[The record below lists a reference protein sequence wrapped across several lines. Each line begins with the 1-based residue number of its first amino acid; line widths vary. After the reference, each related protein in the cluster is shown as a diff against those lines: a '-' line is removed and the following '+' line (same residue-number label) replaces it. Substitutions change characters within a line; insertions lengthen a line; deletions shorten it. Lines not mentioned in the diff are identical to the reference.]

1 MKSVFSS
8 IMASAAASLLTC
20 GCITVHHHD
29 GTAPTASA
37 QQTRIIVQTQ
47 APAPQPTGSTSAQ
60 PQTTA
65 PASTA
70 VQPQTTAAASAQP
83 SGPVFIKKLGSYID
97 QMNQDG
103 IPMLIGEAPD
113 TGIWIISKTEISLA
127 PNLTTAEAEGMA
139 EVKCKRDIAAYL
151 EGNVTAQDQAILRSQ
166 KVAGIEHME
175 EFLTSVQQ
183 LDVNV
188 LLRGVTPAD
197 KQVADGKLTMFFY
210 VTSRLAN
217 AAAELKKQ
225 LQQLPADV
233 VRAIGFAQIAE
244 GQFASAKSR
253 ATQAALRNAVE
264 QVMGTMVIGQSQVM
278 DNIRIKSKVI
288 SQTAGHIKEYRIVKE
303 GRQDDCYQVILNAHI
318 DQKSLLENYTSIIR
332 SIGNPAIKVQ
342 AGNAD
347 LESLV
352 MDFLAELGFNVTQ
365 QDEAAQF
372 ACQVQVTDIP
382 LHDSAY
388 GKGLQ
393 VKLHLAFSDI
403 DTGRSL
409 FRILNDP
416 LLTTSYFG
424 SPEQIRSEAIEK
436 CFRHL
441 KAPLHEK
448 LNRLMLD
455 WVLNGREIRIYVKGG
470 MKNPEF
476 IDLFDK
482 VMSWVPCT
490 TVINK
495 VVDKENLDITCSY
508 VGSMADFEY
517 FLRDGLRRELAEKG
531 TLPKTE
537 YMDYANLVLSF

>member
-1 MKSVFSS
+1 MKSVFTS

-47 APAPQPTGSTSAQ
+47 TPMLQPSD
-60 PQTTA
+60 
-65 PASTA
+65 STA
-70 VQPQTTAAASAQP
+70 VQPQATTPASASPSVTAQP
-83 SGPVFIKKLGSYID
+83 SGSVFTKKLGSYID

-113 TGIWIISKTEISLA
+113 TGIWIITKTEISLA

-166 KVAGIEHME
+166 QVAGIEHME

-188 LLRGVTPAD
+188 LLRGVTPAG

-388 GKGLQ
+388 GDGLQ
-393 VKLHLAFSDI
+393 VKLRLAFSDI
-403 DTGRSL
+403 ATGRSL

-416 LLTTSYFG
+416 VLTTSYFG

-455 WVLNGREIRIYVKGG
+455 WVLNGREIRLYIKGG
-470 MKNPEF
+470 MRTPEL

-482 VMSWVPCT
+482 VLSWVPCA

-495 VVDKENLDITCSY
+495 IVDKDNLDITCSY

-531 TLPKTE
+531 ALPKTE

>member
-47 APAPQPTGSTSAQ
+47 TPMLQPSD
-60 PQTTA
+60 
-65 PASTA
+65 STA
-70 VQPQTTAAASAQP
+70 VQPQATAPASASPSASAQP
-83 SGPVFIKKLGSYID
+83 SGPVFTKKLSGYIT
-97 QMNQDG
+97 QMTQDG
-103 IPMLIGEAPD
+103 IPMLVGEAPD
-113 TGIWIISKTEISLA
+113 TGIWIITKTEISLA

-166 KVAGIEHME
+166 QVAGIEHME

-188 LLRGVTPAD
+188 LLRGVTPAG

-342 AGNAD
+342 AGNVE

-372 ACQVQVTDIP
+372 ACQVQVTEIP
-382 LHDSAY
+382 LHTRASGD
-388 GKGLQ
+388 GLQ
-393 VKLHLAFSDI
+393 VKLLLAFSDI
-403 DTGRSL
+403 ATGRSL

-416 LLTTSYFG
+416 LLTTSYYG
-424 SPEQIRSEAIEK
+424 TPERIRSKAIEK

-455 WVLNGREIRIYVKGG
+455 WVLNGREIRLYIKGG
-470 MKNPEF
+470 MRTPEL

-482 VMSWVPCT
+482 VLSWVPCA

-495 VVDKENLDITCSY
+495 IVDKDNLDITCSY

-531 TLPKTE
+531 ALPKTE